1 MRKLNYF
8 FRLKIKKPIAI
19 LFLAH
24 LVSGM
29 AQGISLLAVPW
40 YFAKMGLSSK
50 YNFYYGCLTVFIL
63 FWGLYAGT
71 LVDKYS
77 RIKVFVYANLV
88 QFLVLA
94 SVTFLGYSTHALA
107 DGWVFLVLAI
117 SFLGFNIHYPN
128 MYAFIQEMSAEDEY
142 PKVSAVVEIIGQ
154 TTSVVSGGLA
164 ALLLEGGV
172 WELGFLGSF
181 EIKRWELWE
190 IFGFDALTYVV
201 SILLISSIKYVPLTV
216 RKIESGAIWRR
227 LKSGFYFLFHHKRI
241 FAIGLF
247 TYCVFACVMVQIYTL
262 LPVYVSHYLKQSGS
276 VFAAA
281 DMLFAVGAL
290 LAGVLVSRFLKPENL
305 LYYLPIFMALNAVA
319 YFGAYI
325 TNQIMP
331 FFVVCFFFGFS
342 NSATRIARISYLLAN
357 VPNYLLGRVN
367 SIFLVCNIIERSLL
381 IFVFTTPFFQFAQVN
396 LAYLVISGF
405 VVLNLGG
412 LLIVLKR
419 NVG

>member
-50 YNFYYGCLTVFIL
+50 YNFYYGCLTVLIL

-77 RIKVFVYANLV
+77 RIKVFVYANLI
-88 QFLVLA
+88 QFLVLVC
-94 SVTFLGYSTHALA
+94 VTLVGYSEKELA

-128 MYAFIQEMSAEDEY
+128 MYAFIQEMSEEDEY
-142 PKVSAVVEIIGQ
+142 PKVSSAVEIIGQ

-164 ALLLEGGV
+164 ALLLEGGI
-172 WELGFLGSF
+172 WDLGFLGNV

-190 IFGFDALTYVV
+190 IFGFDAFTYIV
-201 SILLISSIKYVPLTV
+201 SILLISSIRYVPLTF
-216 RKIESGAIWRR
+216 RKIETGSILLR
-227 LKSGFYFLFHHKRI
+227 LKSGFYFLFHNRRI

-262 LPVYVSHYLKQSGS
+262 LPVYVSHYLKESGS
-276 VFAAA
+276 VFATS

-290 LAGVLVSRFLKPENL
+290 LAGVLVSRFLKPNNL
-305 LYYLPIFMALNAVA
+305 LYYLPIFMALNAAA
-319 YFGAYI
+319 YLGAYVSD
-325 TNQIMP
+325 QVMP

-342 NSATRIARISYLLAN
+342 NSATRIARISYLLTN

-367 SIFLVCNIIERSLL
+367 SIFLVCNILERSLL
-381 IFVFTTPFFQFAQVN
+381 IFVFGLPVFQFAQVN
-396 LAYLVISGF
+396 LAYLVVSGF
-405 VVLNLGG
+405 VLLNLIGLLLVLNRKS
-412 LLIVLKR
+412 I
-419 NVG
+419 

>member
-1 MRKLNYF
+1 M
-8 FRLKIKKPIAI
+8 KIKKPIAI

-40 YFAKMGLSSK
+40 YFAKMGLSVK
-50 YNFYYGCLTVFIL
+50 YNFYYGCLTVLIL

-77 RIKVFVYANLV
+77 RIKVFVYANVV

-94 SVTFLGYSTHALA
+94 SVTYIGYSTHALA
-107 DGWVFLVLAI
+107 DGWVFLVLAV

-142 PKVSAVVEIIGQ
+142 PKVSAAVEIIGQ

-172 WELGFLGSF
+172 WKLGLLGSI
-181 EIKRWELWE
+181 EIKKWELWE
-190 IFGFDALTYVV
+190 IFGFDAFTYIV

-216 RKIESGAIWRR
+216 RKIETGAIFLR
-227 LKSGFYFLFHHKRI
+227 LKSGFYFLFINKRI

-262 LPVYVSHYLKQSGS
+262 LPVYVSHYLKESGS

-281 DMLFAVGAL
+281 DMFFAVGAL
-290 LAGVLVSRFLKPENL
+290 LAGVLVSRFLKTDNL

-319 YFGAYI
+319 YFGAYVSDQVI
-325 TNQIMP
+325 P

-367 SIFLVCNIIERSLL
+367 SVFLVCNIIERSLL
-381 IFVFTTPFFQFAQVN
+381 IFVFGTPFFQFTQVN
-396 LAYLVISGF
+396 LSYLVISGF
-405 VVLNLGG
+405 VVLNLCGF
-412 LLIVLKR
+412 LIVLKR
-419 NVG
+419 NLRVDL